1 MNNFDSKVQELR
13 RIGVESFDIFTK
25 DELAFLTDEN
35 YRIGD
40 FNKRLAGHLKQEY
53 QLKWPEEFEVRLH
66 QGIRSSELL
75 KEYID
80 TIKLNNAYSYLSLT
94 NLWVNY
100 QAKHEF
106 NPVHDHSGVLSFII
120 FLQVP
125 YDLTAEENMFNANI
139 SETSKLQFLTTNNL
153 GEIIATTVP
162 VDQSYVNKLLMFPSK
177 LRHQVYPFFTSNE
190 HRITVSG
197 NFCYDINQKVE

>member
-1 MNNFDSKVQELR
+1 M
-13 RIGVESFDIFTK
+13 
-25 DELAFLTDEN
+25 
-35 YRIGD
+35 
-40 FNKRLAGHLKQEY
+40 
-53 QLKWPEEFEVRLH
+53 
-66 QGIRSSELL
+66 
-75 KEYID
+75 
-80 TIKLNNAYSYLSLT
+80 T